1 MAKDIILQNVD
12 VAKLDEK
19 ENAIVIAKAGKGKG
33 FVEPSLAKACKN
45 KNNKPV
51 AYAVGEVWNVFP
63 VPLVMTEL
71 EARVR
76 FYTVGSDDKPRR
88 LVANGIKDR
97 LSNTYQIMLMK
108 GERKRLMAEY
118 HVSSNELYRY
128 LNLELRRSVDMMELH
143 PDKYLIKLDENDL

>member
-1 MAKDIILQNVD
+1 MDKDIVLQNVD
-12 VAKLDEK
+12 VAKSNEK
-19 ENAIVIAKAGKGKG
+19 ENAIVIAKADKGKG
-33 FVEPSLAKACKN
+33 FVEPVSVKAHKN
-45 KNNKPV
+45 KNNKPAV
-51 AYAVGEVWNVFP
+51 YAVGEVWNVFP

-97 LSNTYQIMLMK
+97 LSGTYQVMLMK
-108 GERKRLMAEY
+108 GERKRLMMEY